1 MTKSRAYELS
11 QEHAKEV
18 ARKLWLDKEIT
29 TNAVSFLAGMKAM
42 LMEAGQWLVDEET
55 NLDNPKRPTATQLFD
70 HLRKLMEINLGEQDG

>member
-42 LMEAGQWLVDEET
+42 YLEAEKMAYLVNGIGRIVELSD
-55 NLDNPKRPTATQLFD
+55 LQ
-70 HLRKLMEINLGEQDG
+70 KLLGEQDG